1 MIPSYQDCMLPL
13 LKELKENGTLSYNEA
28 TKKISDCFNLST
40 EERSELLPSGKQ
52 TIIKNRVGWA
62 KFYLNKAGLVNV
74 LARGKYSISD
84 KGISLLHRGIQS
96 LTTDDLMDFAEF
108 RNFIT
113 SSRGSNATNTA
124 SSSRVSSSSAN
135 SSSTNS
141 SRTPE
146 EIMEENYK
154 HTLSNLIDEVIE
166 KVLQQSPYFF
176 ERLVLDLLMKMGY
189 GEGKVTNRTND
200 GGIDGII
207 DEDKLGFD
215 KVHIQAKRWNHGNNV
230 GRRELQGFVGALA
243 GQSGSKG
250 VFITTSDFTHEALEY
265 NPSNVKIV
273 KINGKRLAEFM
284 IQYNVG
290 VTVKETYEIK
300 KIDLDYF
307 EEE

>member
-28 TKKISDCFNLST
+28 TKKISDWFNLST

-84 KGISLLHRGIQS
+84 KGITLLQRGIQS

-113 SSRGSNATNTA
+113 NSRGSNATNTA
-124 SSSRVSSSSAN
+124 SSPRVSSSSAN